1 MATSA
6 SNKHRAARNIVIGR
20 APARISFF
28 GGGTDYPDWFRQYGG
43 TVLSATINRY
53 SYTVGSLSITY
64 LEKKAGLW
72 LPFIGDQG
80 DDYER
85 SVVTKILRHLE
96 APAGVDIRTGCD
108 TRRGSGLGTSATS
121 IVSLLGCAYR
131 LFGIGFDKE
140 KLANDAIHV
149 ERHLLERS
157 VGNQDHVAASYGGL
171 NQITFTQEGRN
182 EVKRLT
188 VSASRLQE
196 LESYLRIVH
205 TGRTRNSAEVARTY
219 ALDKPIGVTA
229 LKALSAMVDRAIAIV
244 ESDEDL
250 SEFGAL
256 LDEAWRQK
264 KKLSPFIS
272 NAAVDKLY
280 EMAKAEGAI
289 GGKLLGAG
297 GGGFLLLFAS
307 PSSHERIQRRL
318 APIRLEPITLD
329 TSGFESWICTS

>member
-1 MATSA
+1 MATGA
-6 SNKHRAARNIVIGR
+6 SNKRRAARNIVMSR
-20 APARISFF
+20 ASARISFF
-28 GGGTDYPDWFRQYGG
+28 GGGTDYPEWCRQYGG
-43 TVLSATINRY
+43 TVLSSTINRY
-53 SYTVGSLSITY
+53 CYTVGSLSTTY

-72 LPFIGDQG
+72 LPFIGEQG

-131 LFGIGFDKE
+131 LLGIDFDKE

-157 VGNQDHVAASYGGL
+157 AGNQNHVAASHGGF
-171 NQITFTQEGRN
+171 NHITFSQEGRN

-196 LESYLRIVH
+196 LESCLRIVH

-219 ALDKPIGVTA
+219 ALDKPICVAA

-244 ESDEDL
+244 ESNEDL

-256 LDEAWRQK
+256 LDEAWHQK
-264 KKLSPFIS
+264 KKLSTLIS

-280 EMAKAEGAI
+280 EMAKTEGAI

-318 APIRLEPITLD
+318 APIRLESVTLD